1 MVNLEFYEEVEMVQ
15 LRPILPPRV
24 RALKEARDLFERQ
37 SMKEN
42 PNAKYHGKRVM
53 ITGGHHLKGVLGT
66 IRDTTTG
73 GDAIVEVHLFNQP
86 RQKIP
91 LKMLRLL

>member
-1 MVNLEFYEEVEMVQ
+1 MVQ
-15 LRPILPPRV
+15 LTPILTPRI
-24 RALKEARDLFERQ
+24 RDLKEARHLFERQ